1 MILIYQ
7 VYKQAQKVSITQPQF
22 DAKYVRRFK
31 NFHLKINFSFS
42 LIYEELFLKGSSQRL
57 FANKYSKTRK

>member
-42 LIYEELFLKGSSQRL
+42 LIYEELFLKGSSQ
-57 FANKYSKTRK
+57 NN